1 MDASAVDRM
10 LASYNQCKARAAH
23 LKTHITVMEQRMQN
37 AAANAMLGEAL
48 HAQNYDPMP
57 HGNMPGD
64 PVGTLVQRYVDGFIP
79 DSLDELKKELN
90 KAKRDLENAEAIIA
104 FVDGWMLALTDRE
117 KYVIIHQ
124 VICKETWC
132 EVLNG
137 YEMQF
142 GPYGK
147 QGLRRMRKRAL
158 EKIYETV
165 E

>member
-1 MDASAVDRM
+1 MDANAVDRM

-23 LKTHITVMEQRMQN
+23 LKTSIAIMEQRLSEGAS
-37 AAANAMLGEAL
+37 AAMIGEAL

-79 DSLDELKKELN
+79 DSLEELRKEID
-90 KAKRDLENAEAIIA
+90 KARRDLVNAQAIID
-104 FVDGWMLALTDRE
+104 FVDGWLLALTERE
-117 KYVIIHQ
+117 KFVIIHQ
-124 VICKETWC
+124 VIDKETWR
-132 EVLNG
+132 EVLSE
-137 YEMQF
+137 YEARF

-147 QGLRRMRKRAL
+147 QGLRFLRNRAL
-158 EKIYETV
+158 DKIYMTV